1 MAGMD
6 SKLSDIQKK
15 ASEIKNAPGTLKQSA
30 GSSVNNALSPFTR
43 KKQEL
48 DATLQKAQQPID
60 AMKAQQQQAKL
71 SMDAAKKQADSAKKV
86 LDGKELLFGSA
97 KDVSDK
103 TMNDAQ
109 STLTRAKQGI
119 EERQKD
125 YHNAGAF
132 VKDLMAKIEAQAKSA
147 AGDAGKAPGVNR

>member
-1 MAGMD
+1 MADTG
-6 SKLSDIQKK
+6 SKLSEIQKK
-15 ASEIKNAPGTLKQSA
+15 GSDIKNAPGALRQSA
-30 GSSVNNALSPFTR
+30 GSSVNKALSPFTQ

-48 DATLQKAQQPID
+48 DATLQKAKQPFD
-60 AMKAQQQQAKL
+60 AMKAQQQQAQL

-109 STLTRAKQGI
+109 STLGKAKQGM
-119 EERQKD
+119 EDRQKE
-125 YHNAGAF
+125 YQNAGAA
-132 VKDLMAKIEAQAKSA
+132 VKDLIAKIEAQAKSA
-147 AGDAGKAPGVNR
+147 AGDTGTAPGVNR